1 LDRVSGE
8 KTMSILSELWRSAE
22 TKWRFALLIAVAI
35 SLLAVI
41 QWVSRD
47 TEIVPVLHVLL

>member
-1 LDRVSGE
+1 
-8 KTMSILSELWRSAE
+8 MSILSELWRSAE